1 VLDFIS
7 PKLNPTLCWL
17 TLYNEGDIILSL
29 NGIILAD
36 VSGNVDDVVNLF
48 TGLASSPRLVVIRRH
63 IDISPLTANSGD
75 AVSPQP
81 PTVVQQAP
89 VVQQPAAQGSTNFT
103 YKAGVLGAIT
113 ELNDRTGSSCIA
125 IKKRK

>member
-1 VLDFIS
+1 M
-7 PKLNPTLCWL
+7 
-17 TLYNEGDIILSL
+17 

-48 TGLASSPRLVVIRRH
+48 TGLASSSRLVVIRRH

-75 AVSPQP
+75 AVSPHQP
-81 PTVVQQAP
+81 SVVQEAP
-89 VVQQPAAQGSTNFT
+89 VVQQPVAQESTNNFT
-103 YKAGVLGAIT
+103 YKDGVLGAIT

-125 IKKRK
+125 IKKRKWKKTFFIIPLFKFIMCKNSYTCC